1 MVPIMTTAASLDT
14 TAVTAEPGVRVEVP
28 LQVRNSG
35 STVEEYRFDVVG
47 PAAAWATVEPTSL
60 SLYPDSTGTAVLSL
74 SPPRSSEVPAGD
86 VPFGVRVVPTSAPDT
101 AVVPEGVVTV
111 LPFAEITGELVP
123 RGFDGAWRGH
133 TDVAVDNR
141 GNIPVTV
148 QLAAQADSSRVRL
161 RFARETV
168 ELPPGAAEVSRLTA
182 RPTRRLWR
190 GTPVVHPFQ
199 VVATPMGEVPHE
211 SVPLD
216 GTYQQDAILPR
227 WLPRALMAAVAAVAA
242 LAVVWFAL
250 LRPVVKSAAREE
262 SKKQVAAVLS
272 PSPDA
277 SGAAGGGGSSGT
289 SAGAA
294 GTGKDAAAGAPSS
307 GTAAGSTAGSTGGGG
322 TGGAGGGGTGG
333 SGGTG
338 GGGGGGG
345 GAGDPRSAQVEVKD
359 SVGGDPTSDTVYKV
373 PAGQALD
380 LTDLVVQNPQGDSG
394 TVVIAS
400 GSRTLL
406 RLALQNFRDQ
416 DYHFVTP
423 IVVPAGGQIT
433 MTVTCSAVGRPVG
446 GPTPAQCDESVLVG
460 GTLRQAPSASPSP
473 AAG

>member
-1 MVPIMTTAASLDT
+1 MTTAASLDT
-14 TAVTAEPGVRVEVP
+14 TAVTAEPGGRIEVP

-35 STVEEYRFDVVG
+35 STVEEYRFEVVG

-60 SLYPDSTGTAVLSL
+60 SLYPDSTGTAVLAL

-123 RGFDGAWRGH
+123 RGFDGAWRGR

-148 QLAAQADSSRVRL
+148 GLAAQGDSSKVRL

-168 ELPPGAAEVSRLTA
+168 ELAPGAAELSRLTA

-190 GTPVVHPFQ
+190 GAPVVHPFQ
-199 VVATPMGEVPHE
+199 VVAMPTGDVPHE
-211 SVPLD
+211 VVTLD

-227 WLPRALMAAVAAVAA
+227 WLPRALMAAAAAVVA
-242 LAVVWFAL
+242 LAIVWFAL
-250 LRPVVKSAAREE
+250 LRPVVRSAAREE

-272 PSPDA
+272 PSPNA
-277 SGAAGGGGSSGT
+277 SGAASGGGSSGT
-289 SAGAA
+289 SAGAG
-294 GTGKDAAAGAPSS
+294 GTGQDAAAGGGSPSS
-307 GTAAGSTAGSTGGGG
+307 GTAAGSGGGSTGGGTG
-322 TGGAGGGGTGG
+322 TAVGGGTGG
-333 SGGTG
+333 SGTG
-338 GGGGGGG
+338 AGGG
-345 GAGDPRSAQVEVKD
+345 GAGDPRSAQAGVKD
-359 SVGGDPTSDTVYKV
+359 SVGGDPTSDTVYRI
-373 PAGQALD
+373 PAGQAFD

-394 TVVIAS
+394 TVVISS

-423 IVVPAGGQIT
+423 IVVPAGGRIT
-433 MTVTCSAVGRPVG
+433 MTVTCSEVGRPVG
-446 GPTPAQCDESVLVG
+446 GPKPAQCDESVLVG
-460 GTLRQAPSASPSP
+460 GTLRQAPSPSASPSP

>member
-1 MVPIMTTAASLDT
+1 MTTAASLDT
-14 TAVTAEPGVRVEVP
+14 TAVTAEPGGRTDVP
-28 LQVRNSG
+28 LQIRNSG
-35 STVEEYRFDVVG
+35 STVEEYRFEVVG

-60 SLYPDSTGTAVLSL
+60 SLYPDSTGTAVLTL

-123 RGFDGAWRGH
+123 RGFDGAWRGR

-141 GNIPVTV
+141 GNIPMTV
-148 QLAAQADSSRVRL
+148 QLAAQSDSSRVRL
-161 RFARETV
+161 GFARETV
-168 ELPPGAAEVSRLTA
+168 ELAPGAAELSRLTA
-182 RPTRRLWR
+182 RPARRLWR
-190 GTPVVHPFQ
+190 GAPVVHPFQ
-199 VVATPMGEVPHE
+199 VVAMPTGDVPHE
-211 SVPLD
+211 SVLLD

-227 WLPRALMAAVAAVAA
+227 WLPRALAAVVAM
-242 LAVVWFAL
+242 AVVLAILWFAM
-250 LRPVVKSAAREE
+250 LRPVVRSAAREE

-272 PSPDA
+272 PSPSA
-277 SGAAGGGGSSGT
+277 SAAAGGAGSSGA
-289 SAGAA
+289 SAGSA
-294 GTGKDAAAGAPSS
+294 GSGQDPAGGGAPGS
-307 GTAAGSTAGSTGGGG
+307 GTAAGSTGGG
-322 TGGAGGGGTGG
+322 TGGGGSTGAGTGGAGTGG
-333 SGGTG
+333 SGGGGTG
-338 GGGGGGG
+338 VSAGG
-345 GAGDPRSAQVEVKD
+345 GAGDPRSAQAEVKD
-359 SVGGDPTSDTVYKV
+359 SVGGEPTSGTVYRV
-373 PAGQALD
+373 PAGQVFD

-394 TVVIAS
+394 TVVIAA

-446 GPTPAQCDESVLVG
+446 GPAPAQCDGSVLVG
-460 GTLRQAPSASPSP
+460 GTLRQAPSVSPSP
-473 AAG
+473 SAA